1 MKNILH
7 TNPPA
12 VRHEQARG
20 DSYCLTA
27 DQLTTNDTPTPVS
40 HPTIMNTTITARLA
54 RHAFS
59 CVSNV
64 LVWGHIFNDFNRG
77 DLFLKGRKTEWHK
90 LLQLYRKVIH
100 MVDFYEFFI
109 FIFSLPGTNYR
120 HLAVEKINQR
130 IISHHSNL
138 CKIIHSKMV
147 NDEVASIYHSPFP
160 HFRLTVIS
168 FCPSLSPSVFLT
180 FNVFL
185 PSVATP
191 GFVLG
196 PLCVLSGLADRGFP
210 LTSTPRVCSR
220 SLQWFNAR

>member
-1 MKNILH
+1 M
-7 TNPPA
+7 T
-12 VRHEQARG
+12 Q
-20 DSYCLTA
+20 
-27 DQLTTNDTPTPVS
+27 TTST
-40 HPTIMNTTITARLA
+40 
-54 RHAFS
+54 
-59 CVSNV
+59 
-64 LVWGHIFNDFNRG
+64 FN
-77 DLFLKGRKTEWHK
+77 
-90 LLQLYRKVIH
+90 RKVIH